1 MEPLLYLTYIA
12 VILLIGILCTLI
24 ARALKI
30 PNILLLLIIGIVLN
44 KVKYKGA
51 ALIHFPGVFLTSI
64 AILALVMI
72 VFDAASR
79 FKFKEFD
86 TFSIRALRLT
96 SIFLVLNLVF
106 LSIFTFNIFKLG
118 STLIVV
124 LFAALMSGTSPDAI
138 LAMFKE
144 TKNRIV
150 KMIEIES
157 ILNTPLMV
165 LIPFI
170 IIDLMNS
177 TKQGLNVSEVSL
189 FVQQIAPFLQ
199 QFVSGIG
206 AGILVGIIVFKIMRK
221 KYSATLSPLAII
233 TAALLTYILA
243 ENLGGNGVLAVTVMG
258 LIFGSF
264 YVKEKVQLHEFSS
277 LFANSLEILV
287 FVLIGLLI
295 DFPLN
300 LNFIIK
306 SALLF
311 LIFILIRFFAIM
323 LNFPHT
329 DFTLKEKVFMSLNVQ
344 KGIAVAVVAFT
355 LSMLY
360 LDKTSVLF
368 ASTDLTTILHL
379 TLAFLL
385 YSIII
390 STVIVKLSRYFIGV
404 EVKQEK

>member
-12 VILLIGILCTLI
+12 VILLIGIICTSLS
-24 ARALKI
+24 RYLKI
-30 PNILLLLIIGIVLN
+30 SNILLLLLVGIALN
-44 KVKYKGA
+44 KVQYKGES
-51 ALIHFPGVFLTSI
+51 LIHFPGIFLTSI

-79 FKFKEFD
+79 FKIKEFD

-96 SIFLVLNLVF
+96 GIFLLLNLVF
-106 LSIFTFNIFKLG
+106 LSIFTAYVFKI
-118 STLIVV
+118 SSILIVV
-124 LFAALMSGTSPDAI
+124 LFSALMSGTSPDAV
-138 LAMFKE
+138 LAMFQE
-144 TKNRIV
+144 SKNRIA
-150 KMIEIES
+150 KMLEIES
-157 ILNTPLMV
+157 ILNTPLIV

-170 IIDLMNS
+170 IVDLIQS
-177 TKQGLNVSEVSL
+177 TKQGINVSEVSL
-189 FVQQIAPFLQ
+189 FMQQFGPFLQ

-206 AGILVGIIVFKIMRK
+206 AGILVGIIVFKVMRK

-258 LIFGSF
+258 VMFGSF
-264 YVKEKVQLHEFSS
+264 YVKEKAQLHEFSS
-277 LFANSLEILV
+277 MFANSLEILV

-295 DFPLN
+295 DFPLSSD
-300 LNFIIK
+300 FIIK
-306 SALLF
+306 SIFLF
-311 LIFILIRFFAIM
+311 IIFIIIRFLAIM
-323 LNFPHT
+323 LNFSHS
-329 DFTLKEKVFMSLNVQ
+329 DFTLKEKIFMSLNVQ

-355 LSMLY
+355 LSMLF
-360 LDKTSVLF
+360 LDKTSALF
-368 ASTDLTTILHL
+368 TSPDLTTILNL

-390 STVIVKLSRYFIGV
+390 STVVVKLSKFFIGV

>member
-12 VILLIGILCTLI
+12 VILLIGIVCTSLSRLI
-24 ARALKI
+24 KI
-30 PNILLLLIIGIVLN
+30 SNILLLLIIGIILN
-44 KVKYKGA
+44 KIKYQGQS
-51 ALIHFPGVFLTSI
+51 LIHFPGVFLTSI

-86 TFSIRALRLT
+86 TFSIRALKLT
-96 SIFLVLNLVF
+96 AIFLLLNLIF
-106 LSIFTFNIFKLG
+106 LSISTYHIFNISSF
-118 STLIVV
+118 LIVV
-124 LFAALMSGTSPDAI
+124 LFAALMSGTSPDAV

-157 ILNTPLMV
+157 ILNTPLVV

-170 IIDLMNS
+170 VIDLIKS
-177 TKQGLNVSEVSL
+177 TKQGLTVSEVSL
-189 FVQQIAPFLQ
+189 FMQQFAPFLQ

-206 AGILVGIIVFKIMRK
+206 SGILVGIILLKIMRK
-221 KYSATLSPLAII
+221 KYSATLSPLAVI
-233 TAALLTYILA
+233 TAALLAYILA

-264 YVKEKVQLHEFSS
+264 YVKEKVQLHEFSAMFS
-277 LFANSLEILV
+277 NSLEILV
-287 FVLIGLLI
+287 FILIGLLI

-311 LIFILIRFFAIM
+311 LIFILIRFFAIT
-323 LNFPHT
+323 LSFSHT
-329 DFTLKEKVFMSLNVQ
+329 DFTFKEKIFMSLNVQ

-368 ASTDLTTILHL
+368 ASSDLPTILHL

-390 STVIVKLSRYFIGV
+390 STIIVKLSRFFIGV

>member
-1 MEPLLYLTYIA
+1 MLKRSSETLPRGKPAGVKA
-12 VILLIGILCTLI
+12 VRLKRASPSGISTT
-24 ARALKI
+24 
-30 PNILLLLIIGIVLN
+30 
-44 KVKYKGA
+44 
-51 ALIHFPGVFLTSI
+51 GVFLTSI

-86 TFSIRALRLT
+86 TFSARALKLA
-96 SIFLVLNLVF
+96 SIFLLLNLIF
-106 LSIFTFNIFKLG
+106 LSISTLYIFKI
-118 STLIVV
+118 SSVLIVV
-124 LFAALMSGTSPDAI
+124 LFSALMSGTSPDAI
-138 LAMFKE
+138 LIMFKE
-144 TKNRIV
+144 TKNRVV
-150 KMIEIES
+150 KMLEIES
-157 ILNTPLMV
+157 IINTPLIV

-177 TKQGLNVSEVSL
+177 IKQGINISEVSL
-189 FVQQIAPFLQ
+189 FMQQLAPFLQ

-206 AGILVGIIVFKIMRK
+206 SGILVGIVVLKIMRK
-221 KYSATLSPLAII
+221 KYSATLSPLAVI

-258 LIFGSF
+258 IIFGSF
-264 YVKEKVQLHEFSS
+264 YVKEKPKLHEFSS

-287 FVLIGLLI
+287 FILIGLLI

-300 LNFIIK
+300 ANFILK
-306 SALLF
+306 SVLLF
-311 LIFILIRFFAIM
+311 FIFILIRFFAIM
-323 LNFPHT
+323 LTFSHS
-329 DFTLKEKVFMSLNVQ
+329 DFTFKEKIFMSLNVQ

-360 LDKTSVLF
+360 LDTKSVLF
-368 ASTDLTTILHL
+368 TSLNLTTILHL

-390 STVIVKLSRYFIGV
+390 STIIVKLSRFFIGV
-404 EVKQEK
+404 EVKQEEK